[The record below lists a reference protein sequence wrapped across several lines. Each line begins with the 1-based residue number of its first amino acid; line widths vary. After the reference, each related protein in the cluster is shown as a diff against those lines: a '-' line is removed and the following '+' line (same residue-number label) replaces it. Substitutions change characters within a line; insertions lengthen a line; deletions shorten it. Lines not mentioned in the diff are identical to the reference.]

1 MSGLLST
8 WDAVILICLM
18 FTVYRFQVDGED
30 VKIDIFDLAGQP
42 YFYEVI
48 AALPPECVQSAL
60 HVFYSSLAT
69 AANHMQ
75 CWKATSDMLP
85 QLELHSMKDY
95 LFTASCDLL
104 HCTMCNPGQE
114 PHWFL
119 CNVLNVD
126 YYSPAI
132 QVRNEFYSGTHGA
145 LLAYD
150 VTNRASFEAL
160 GSWLLEMR
168 SHLADPDQDMAS
180 LVVVVCANKV
190 RMYVYMYDAVDVMCH
205 MVGMWDG
212 RDTGTCRWM
221 TFCWSP
227 SHMLGQTPIQM
238 CVCVCVCVC
247 ACTHVCTY
255 VCVCEHVC
263 KYVYVCEHVYTY
275 AYACICVCMHV
286 CVHMCVVEHFT
297 WMELHCDMYILA
309 EYLTNNVL

>member
-18 FTVYRFQVDGED
+18 FTVYRFRVDGED

-190 RMYVYMYDAVDVMCH
+190 CMYVRCSCSCCNVPYGWNVR
-205 MVGMWDG
+205 W
-212 RDTGTCRWM
+212 TGHR
-221 TFCWSP
+221 
-227 SHMLGQTPIQM
+227 HLQM
-238 CVCVCVCVC
+238 DDILLVPLPYAGTNSNTNVCVCVC

-263 KYVYVCEHVYTY
+263 KYVYVCEHVCTY
-275 AYACICVCMHV
+275 AYACICVCMRV

-297 WMELHCDMYILA
+297 WMELYCDMYILA